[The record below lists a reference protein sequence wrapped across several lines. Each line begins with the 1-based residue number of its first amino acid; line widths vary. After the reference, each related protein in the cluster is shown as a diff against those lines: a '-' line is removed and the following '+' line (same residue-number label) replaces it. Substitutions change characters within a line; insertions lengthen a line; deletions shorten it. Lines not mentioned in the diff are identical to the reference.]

1 MKVSLYLDDE
11 LWKKFKRN
19 VLRKTGDLRS
29 LSSEVQTLIME
40 NSDED
45 SLRKGFEKIGI
56 EVKPISS
63 SQVVPVRPTVR
74 TSSASTIRK
83 MRERRHFG
91 SGKKNLSR

>member
-19 VLRKTGDLRS
+19 VLRKTGNLRS
-29 LSSEVQTLIME
+29 LSSEVQTLIKE

-56 EVKPISS
+56 EVKPISFY
-63 SQVVPVRPTVR
+63 QVVQVRPNVR
-74 TSSASTIRK
+74 TSSENMLRK
-83 MRERRHFG
+83 MRDPTGLPR
-91 SGKKNLSR
+91 N